1 MPDIILINSLPFE
14 TRVALLEA
22 GQCGEIF
29 IERDREPGILGNIY
43 KGRVSRVLPG
53 MQSAFIDLGLER
65 TAFLY
70 IREIS
75 PKDFSHL
82 EESEE
87 LEIEAFEE
95 KEKFPAKIENWLREG
110 QEILVQVIRE
120 PIGEKGAQLTTHL
133 TLPGRYLVYM
143 PTSKHLGVSRKI
155 EDEKERARLKN
166 LLRQLKP
173 DSSGGFILRTASQ
186 GIDEDQLAKEMHYLI
201 NFWKQIQ
208 ERAKTQPAPSLVF
221 SELPLELR
229 VLREYLSS
237 QTKEIIVDQPE
248 VLTRVRDYLSRFAPQ
263 MLERVHLWQESEPL
277 FEKYGVELELD
288 RALEKRVWLKSGGF
302 IIIDET
308 EALTTIDVNTGK
320 YVGKKSFEDTVFK
333 TNLEASRE
341 IVSQLRLRNIGG
353 IIIIDFIDM
362 DKPKN
367 RQKVL
372 EALKEELKKDKAK
385 SVVVRISEIGLTE
398 MTRQR
403 SEPSLV
409 KKLCQS
415 CPYCEGKG
423 YIKSPRTICYEI
435 YREIEKNQTE
445 LAEKRVKLYVNP
457 MVAELLLGEEKRLVE
472 MLKKEHKIALEVL
485 IRDNFHQEQYEL
497 VIEEESETGA

>member
-1 MPDIILINSLPFE
+1 MADAILINALPFE
-14 TRVALLEA
+14 TRVALLQA
-22 GQCGEIF
+22 GQITEVF
-29 IERDREPGILGNIY
+29 IEREREKGVLGNIY

-65 TAFLY
+65 TGFLY

-87 LEIEAFEE
+87 LEIEFEE
-95 KEKFPAKIENWLREG
+95 KEKAPGKIENWLREG
-110 QEILVQVIRE
+110 QELLVQIIRE

-155 EDEKERARLKN
+155 EDEKERTRLKN

-173 DSSGGFILRTASQ
+173 DNSGGFIIRTASQ
-186 GIDEDQLAKEMHYLI
+186 GISEELLKNEMEYLL
-201 NFWKQIQ
+201 NFWKELQ
-208 ERAKTQPAPSLVF
+208 ERAKRVPAPGLVY

-229 VLREYLSS
+229 VVREYLSS
-237 QTKEIIVDQPE
+237 QTREIIVDQPE
-248 VLTRVRDYLSRFAPQ
+248 VFKRVKDYLLKIAPHFAEQ
-263 MLERVHLWQESEPL
+263 VHLWQESEPL

-362 DKPKN
+362 DKPRN
-367 RQKVL
+367 RQKIL

-385 SVVVRISEIGLTE
+385 SVVVKISEIGLTE

-403 SEPSLV
+403 SEPSLI
-409 KKLCQS
+409 KKLCQP

-423 YIKSPRTICYEI
+423 YIKSARTICYEL
-435 YREIEKNQTE
+435 YREMEKNYSE
-445 LAEKRVKLYVNP
+445 LAEKSVKLYVNP
-457 MVAELLLGEEKRLVE
+457 MIAELLLGEEKRLLE
-472 MLKKEHKIALEVL
+472 MLKDKYKMEIEVL
-485 IRDNFHQEQYEL
+485 IRDNFHQEQYEY
-497 VIEEESETGA
+497 VVEQESEPGA

>member
-1 MPDIILINSLPFE
+1 
-14 TRVALLEA
+14 
-22 GQCGEIF
+22 
-29 IERDREPGILGNIY
+29 
-43 KGRVSRVLPG
+43 
-53 MQSAFIDLGLER
+53 
-65 TAFLY
+65 
-70 IREIS
+70 
-75 PKDFSHL
+75 
-82 EESEE
+82 
-87 LEIEAFEE
+87 
-95 KEKFPAKIENWLREG
+95 
-110 QEILVQVIRE
+110 
-120 PIGEKGAQLTTHL
+120 
-133 TLPGRYLVYM
+133 
-143 PTSKHLGVSRKI
+143 
-155 EDEKERARLKN
+155 
-166 LLRQLKP
+166 
-173 DSSGGFILRTASQ
+173 
-186 GIDEDQLAKEMHYLI
+186 
-201 NFWKQIQ
+201 
-208 ERAKTQPAPSLVF
+208 
-221 SELPLELR
+221 
-229 VLREYLSS
+229 
-237 QTKEIIVDQPE
+237 
-248 VLTRVRDYLSRFAPQ
+248 

-403 SEPSLV
+403 SEPSLA

-435 YREIEKNQTE
+435 YREIEKNRTE

-472 MLKKEHKIALEVL
+472 MLREEHKIALEVL